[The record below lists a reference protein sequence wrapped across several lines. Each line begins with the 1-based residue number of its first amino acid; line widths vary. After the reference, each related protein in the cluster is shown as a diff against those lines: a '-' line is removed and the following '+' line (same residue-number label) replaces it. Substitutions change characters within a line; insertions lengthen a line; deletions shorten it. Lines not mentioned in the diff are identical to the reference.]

1 MKKLSILSIVA
12 IIAISFTAC
21 KKDRVCEC
29 TSKRSNST
37 TSSTEKVTIVKST
50 KRQAN
55 ANCVSTKTEDNGVTY
70 TEDCELK

>member
-1 MKKLSILSIVA
+1 MKKLSILSIIA

-29 TSKRSNST
+29 TSKTSSSST
-37 TSSTEKVTIVKST
+37 TSTDKMTIVKAT
-50 KRQAN
+50 KRQAK
-55 ANCVSTKTEDNGVTY
+55 ANCVSTKSEDNGVTY